1 MTFAEVV
8 ELVQETI
15 PKGGRHR
22 GIQAYI
28 LPRCIAFETLCTIEP
43 WAKFVLAEE
52 VAHQLWVVF
61 IDEVPEQEGEHRCRL
76 ILVDDEIA
84 EVLMDLS
91 IHFQPNMFQEMEPLS
106 LSDQARSRS
115 EQEKGH

>member
-8 ELVQETI
+8 ELVQEAI
-15 PKGGRHR
+15 PRGREQ
-22 GIQAYI
+22 GIRAYI
-28 LPRCIAFETLCTIEP
+28 LPRRIAFEALCTIEP

-61 IDEVPEQEGEHRCRL
+61 IDEDPEQTSEHRCRL

-91 IHFQPNMFQEMEPLS
+91 IHFKPSMFKDMEPLA
-106 LSDQARSRS
+106 L
-115 EQEKGH
+115 

>member
-8 ELVQETI
+8 ELVRETI
-15 PKGGRHR
+15 PKGGRHQ

-28 LPRCIAFETLCTIEP
+28 LPRRIAFDALCTIEP

-61 IDEVPEQEGEHRCRL
+61 IDEAPEQDEDHRCRL
-76 ILVDDEIA
+76 ILVDDDIA

-91 IHFQPNMFQEMEPLS
+91 IHFQPNMFQDMEPLS
-106 LSDQARSRS
+106 L
-115 EQEKGH
+115 

>member
-8 ELVQETI
+8 ELVQDTI
-15 PKGGRHR
+15 PKGGRHQ
-22 GIQAYI
+22 GVKAYI
-28 LPRCIAFETLCTIEP
+28 LPRRIAFEALCTLEP

-52 VAHQLWVVF
+52 VAHQLWMVF
-61 IDEVPEQEGEHRCRL
+61 VDEAPGQDGEHRCRL

-91 IHFQPNMFQEMEPLS
+91 VHFQPNAFQEMESLS
-106 LSDQARSRS
+106 L
-115 EQEKGH
+115 

>member
-8 ELVQETI
+8 KLVQETI
-15 PKGGRHR
+15 PKGGRHQ
-22 GIQAYI
+22 GVKAYI
-28 LPRCIAFETLCTIEP
+28 LPRRIAFETLCTIEP

-61 IDEVPEQEGEHRCRL
+61 IDEAPEQAWEHRCRL
-76 ILVDDEIA
+76 ILVGDEIA

-91 IHFQPNMFQEMEPLS
+91 IHFQPNMFREMEPLS
-106 LSDQARSRS
+106 L
-115 EQEKGH
+115 

>member
-15 PKGGRHR
+15 PQGGRYQ
-22 GIQAYI
+22 GVKAYI
-28 LPRCIAFETLCTIEP
+28 LPRRIAFETLCAMEP

-52 VAHQLWVVF
+52 VAHQLWMAF
-61 IDEVPEQEGEHRCRL
+61 IDEAPGQDWEHHCRL

-91 IHFQPNMFQEMEPLS
+91 VHFQPNMFQEMEPLC
-106 LSDQARSRS
+106 L
-115 EQEKGH
+115 

>member
-1 MTFAEVV
+1 MTFAEVIK
-8 ELVQETI
+8 LVQETI
-15 PKGGRHR
+15 PKGGRHQ
-22 GIQAYI
+22 GVKAYI
-28 LPRCIAFETLCTIEP
+28 LPRRVAFEALCTTEP

-61 IDEVPEQEGEHRCRL
+61 IDEAPGQDWEHRCRL

-91 IHFQPNMFQEMEPLS
+91 VHFQPNMFQEMESLS
-106 LSDQARSRS
+106 L
-115 EQEKGH
+115 